1 MTDRELRHM
10 SRSELLQMLIMQ
22 IKENKVLSE
31 RLAAAEAELN
41 SRQIAINNAG
51 SLAEAALSLNHVF
64 DAAESAAQQY
74 LENIKRISDQ
84 QDVICQNIQKKAEE
98 IYNRVKNGENF
109 SSLAH
114 QYSTCPSK
122 EKGGDLGWFGEG
134 QMVPPFEN
142 AVRRMSTGSISK
154 PVRTQ
159 FGWHII
165 KKTGV
170 RG

>member
-22 IKENKVLSE
+22 IKENRVLSE

-74 LENIKRISDQ
+74 IENIKRISDQ
-84 QDVICQNIQKKAEE
+84 QDLICQNIQKKTEE
-98 IYNRVKNGENF
+98 IAAQIIYEAQEYNKQ
-109 SSLAH
+109 AH
-114 QYSTCPSK
+114 AEADSYWRRIVAKAEILSK
-122 EKGGDLGWFGEG
+122 TD
-134 QMVPPFEN
+134 V
-142 AVRRMSTGSISK
+142 T
-154 PVRTQ
+154 
-159 FGWHII
+159 H
-165 KKTGV
+165 
-170 RG
+170 

>member
-74 LENIKRISDQ
+74 IENIKRISDQ

-98 IYNRVKNGENF
+98 IAAQIIHEAQEYNKQAHAEADSYWRRIVAKAE
-109 SSLAH
+109 SL
-114 QYSTCPSK
+114 PSK
-122 EKGGDLGWFGEG
+122 S
-134 QMVPPFEN
+134 N
-142 AVRRMSTGSISK
+142 T
-154 PVRTQ
+154 TY
-159 FGWHII
+159 
-165 KKTGV
+165 
-170 RG
+170 

>member
-74 LENIKRISDQ
+74 IENIKRLGLHCFPVFDQ
-84 QDVICQNIQKKAEE
+84 QDLICQSIQKKAEE
-98 IYNRVKNGENF
+98 IAAQIIYEAQEYNKQ
-109 SSLAH
+109 AH
-114 QYSTCPSK
+114 AEADSYWRRIVAKAEILSK
-122 EKGGDLGWFGEG
+122 TD
-134 QMVPPFEN
+134 V
-142 AVRRMSTGSISK
+142 T
-154 PVRTQ
+154 
-159 FGWHII
+159 H
-165 KKTGV
+165 
-170 RG
+170 

>member
-22 IKENKVLSE
+22 IKENRVLSE

-74 LENIKRISDQ
+74 IENIKRISDQ
-84 QDVICQNIQKKAEE
+84 QDLICQNIQKKTEEKAAQIIYEAQEYNKRAHAEADSYWRRIVAKAE
-98 IYNRVKNGENF
+98 I
-109 SSLAH
+109 L
-114 QYSTCPSK
+114 SK
-122 EKGGDLGWFGEG
+122 TD
-134 QMVPPFEN
+134 V
-142 AVRRMSTGSISK
+142 T
-154 PVRTQ
+154 
-159 FGWHII
+159 H
-165 KKTGV
+165 
-170 RG
+170 